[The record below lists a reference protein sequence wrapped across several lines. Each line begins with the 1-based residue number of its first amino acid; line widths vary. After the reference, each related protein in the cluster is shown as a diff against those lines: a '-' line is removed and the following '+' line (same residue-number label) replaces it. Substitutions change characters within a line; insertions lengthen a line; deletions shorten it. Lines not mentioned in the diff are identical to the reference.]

1 MAIPT
6 ETHPPRPP
14 FLQRV
19 TSRQWVLIDV
29 GLCVL
34 FFLGGL
40 AIITVDRGEKGLP
53 HHFAWLLVALC
64 LASGPIAL
72 RRRYPM
78 PVLLTVSAALAAS
91 TMLGQGFIGV
101 PMVALPLY
109 SVVVQ
114 FDRRT
119 SLIALSTVELL
130 LLASLGVAALQ
141 GPTGGGSS
149 FNVVVAGA
157 TWIVGDSVRTRR
169 AHGARQTHQAEERRR
184 EEVARAEKSVI
195 EERLQIAR
203 ELHDIIAHSLG
214 VIAVQSGV
222 GGHVLDT
229 QPEEARK
236 SLAAIE
242 ATSRSALEEVRGLL
256 GVLRRGDL
264 DEPSRTPAP
273 RIADLDRLFD
283 ELRATGLA
291 VAYQVQ
297 GQVVEVS
304 PSMDLTVYRIV
315 QEALTNIRKHSRAT
329 SATVDITFDN
339 RGLAV
344 CVVDDGGVGA
354 QRDAVSTDDGGDAR
368 AGHGI
373 IGMRERVRVFGGS
386 LTAAPIDGGGFE
398 VRALLPM
405 GAVAP

>member
-6 ETHPPRPP
+6 ETRPQRPP
-14 FLQRV
+14 LLQRV
-19 TSRQWVLIDV
+19 TSRQWALIDV
-29 GLCVL
+29 GLCGL

-40 AIITVDRGEKGLP
+40 AIITVDRGHKGLP
-53 HHFAWLLVALC
+53 HHFAWLLVTLC

-72 RRRYPM
+72 RRLYPM
-78 PVLLTVSAALAAS
+78 PVLLIVTAALAAS

-109 SVVVQ
+109 SVVVR

-119 SLIALSTVELL
+119 SLLALSSVELL

-141 GPTGGGSS
+141 GPIGAGAS
-149 FNVVVAGA
+149 FSVVVAGA
-157 TWIVGDSVRTRR
+157 TWIVGDSVRARR
-169 AHGARQTHQAEERRR
+169 AHGARQTIQAEERRR
-184 EEVARAEKSVI
+184 EEVARAENSVI

-264 DEPSRTPAP
+264 DEPSRTPAL

-283 ELRATGLA
+283 ELRATGFG
-291 VAYQVQ
+291 VAYQVH
-297 GQVVEVS
+297 GQVVEVP
-304 PSMDLTVYRIV
+304 PSIDLTVYRIV
-315 QEALTNIRKHSRAT
+315 QEALTNVRKHSHAT
-329 SATVDITFDN
+329 SATVDITFD
-339 RGLAV
+339 RHGL
-344 CVVDDGGVGA
+344 VVSVIDDGGVDPS
-354 QRDAVSTDDGGDAR
+354 RDDVSPIHGGDAR
-368 AGHGI
+368 GGHGI

-386 LTAAPIDGGGFE
+386 LAAAPIDGGGFE

-405 GAVAP
+405 GGVLP

>member
-6 ETHPPRPP
+6 ETQPQRPP
-14 FLQRV
+14 LLQRV
-19 TSRQWVLIDV
+19 TSRQWALIDV

-40 AIITVDRGEKGLP
+40 AIITVDRGQKGLP

-64 LASGPIAL
+64 LASVPIAL
-72 RRRYPM
+72 RRLYPM
-78 PVLLTVSAALAAS
+78 PVLLTVTAALAAS
-91 TMLGQGFIGV
+91 TMLGQEFIGV

-109 SVVVQ
+109 SVVVR

-119 SLIALSTVELL
+119 SLLALSTVELL

-141 GPTGGGSS
+141 GPIGAGTS
-149 FNVVVAGA
+149 FSVVVAGA
-157 TWIVGDSVRTRR
+157 TWIVGDSVRARR
-169 AHGARQTHQAEERRR
+169 AHGARQAIQAEERRR

-242 ATSRSALEEVRGLL
+242 ATSRSALGQVRGLL

-264 DEPSRTPAP
+264 DEPSRTPAL
-273 RIADLDRLFD
+273 RIADLDRLFE

-291 VAYQVQ
+291 VDYQVE
-297 GQVVEVS
+297 GQVVEVL

-315 QEALTNIRKHSRAT
+315 QEALTNVIKHSRAT
-329 SATVDITFDN
+329 RAAVDITFHKRSLD
-339 RGLAV
+339 V
-344 CVVDDGGVGA
+344 HVVDDGGVGA
-354 QRDAVSTDDGGDAR
+354 ERDAASTNDGGDVR

-373 IGMRERVRVFGGS
+373 IGMRERARVLGGS
-386 LTAAPIDGGGFE
+386 LTAAPIEGGGFE
-398 VRALLPM
+398 VSALLPM

>member
-6 ETHPPRPP
+6 ETQPPRPP
-14 FLQRV
+14 LLQRV
-19 TSRQWVLIDV
+19 TPRQWTLIDL
-29 GLCVL
+29 GLSAL

-40 AIITVDRGEKGLP
+40 AIITVDRGGRGLP
-53 HHFAWLLVALC
+53 HHFAWLVVTLC

-72 RRRYPM
+72 RRLYPM

-109 SVVVQ
+109 SVVVR

-119 SLIALSTVELL
+119 SLLALSTVELL
-130 LLASLGVAALQ
+130 LLASLGIAALQ
-141 GPTGGGSS
+141 GPIGGGSS

-157 TWIVGDSVRTRR
+157 TWIVGDSVRARR
-169 AHGARQTHQAEERRR
+169 AHGARKTQQADERRR
-184 EEVARAEKSVI
+184 EEVAKLENSVI

-264 DEPSRTPAP
+264 DEPSRAPAL

-283 ELRATGLA
+283 ELRATGFA

-297 GQVVEVS
+297 GHVVEVS

-315 QEALTNIRKHSRAT
+315 QEALTNIRKHSHAT
-329 SATVDITFDN
+329 SATVDIAFDE
-339 RGLAV
+339 RVLAV
-344 CVVDDGGVGA
+344 CVIDDGGFGA
-354 QRDAVSTDDGGDAR
+354 ARDDVSTNDASNAR

-386 LTAAPIDGGGFE
+386 LAAAPIDGGGFE

-405 GAVAP
+405 GAVAS